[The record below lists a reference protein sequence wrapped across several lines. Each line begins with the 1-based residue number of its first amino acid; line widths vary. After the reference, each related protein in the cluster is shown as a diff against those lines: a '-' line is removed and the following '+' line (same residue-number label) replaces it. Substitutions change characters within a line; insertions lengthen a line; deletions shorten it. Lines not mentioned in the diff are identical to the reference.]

1 MNVRGMYND
10 RASEVSDAKAFGN
23 RLSFSYQ
30 GKFADDTLGVALGY
44 ARLYQPSV
52 ATQFIGFAYND
63 DKDVDFAPN
72 DTNGPELRPA
82 NEYISEGFELQHL
95 GGEETRNGYMG
106 AIEWIPNENV
116 KLRADAFISKFD
128 KKSFARGFRVKF
140 GGSAAA
146 VANPVLDGN
155 AVVGGTFNRTSTS
168 YTRVE
173 TVNDDNQ
180 DFDQVKSF
188 GVNLDLK
195 LTEKL
200 NANFDVS
207 YSSADSDFRNGLLWS
222 LVAEDA
228 NADTPVFDRNVS
240 ISYLLNGLDL
250 PDVGFNQADAFTDI
264 NRVMVSKYGIYP
276 FVNSDEVTAYRLDL
290 KYELDNEIFSSIE
303 WGTRYSDRQYSND
316 RSVFQYG
323 DDGAFSTTEPP
334 LKLTDD
340 MVQQVDWK
348 GEFSYFPS
356 YLAIDLDKALAAWF
370 PNGIPQPQ
378 QVWGVDADGV
388 LNESTSWSVL
398 QSGDVF
404 ERVWSA
410 YIMAN
415 IDAEFSGVPVTG
427 NIGLRMVHTNQS
439 ATALINVNGEASQGA
454 QNIVDEAGVV
464 NSRYAPK
471 ILGTSYT
478 DYLPSINLN
487 FKITDDEQIRFA
499 AAKVMSRPPINRLA
513 ADVSSNIDNDGKI
526 TGSSTN
532 NPFLKPFY
540 ATQYD
545 LSYERYFT
553 ETDGS
558 FVAAVFYKNIDSFID
573 TFPIEDFNFRE
584 NGFFVP
590 ETITDPVS
598 GVKTTVNPVGIYT
611 TAVNNAQGGYIRG
624 IELGYTQI
632 LSYLPGLWSGLGVS
646 TSYSYTQ
653 SEIQSQTSLG
663 GDSVAQALPGL
674 SKQLITATL
683 FWNYDAFETRL
694 SVRYRDAF
702 VSEQVAVNEQVVNFD
717 GETVIDYQ
725 ASYNVTDNLR
735 FLFQV
740 NNLTDEPTQSY
751 FGTKSKSG
759 TMQFFGRQVYLG
771 ANYSF

>member
-1 MNVRGMYND
+1 
-10 RASEVSDAKAFGN
+10 
-23 RLSFSYQ
+23 
-30 GKFADDTLGVALGY
+30 
-44 ARLYQPSV
+44 
-52 ATQFIGFAYND
+52 
-63 DKDVDFAPN
+63 
-72 DTNGPELRPA
+72 
-82 NEYISEGFELQHL
+82 
-95 GGEETRNGYMG
+95 
-106 AIEWIPNENV
+106 
-116 KLRADAFISKFD
+116 
-128 KKSFARGFRVKF
+128 
-140 GGSAAA
+140 
-146 VANPVLDGN
+146 
-155 AVVGGTFNRTSTS
+155 
-168 YTRVE
+168 
-173 TVNDDNQ
+173 
-180 DFDQVKSF
+180 
-188 GVNLDLK
+188 
-195 LTEKL
+195 
-200 NANFDVS
+200 VS